1 MPRTNPTYPPEFRRE
16 AIRLVR
22 ASEQDYPI
30 PKVAREIGVSAET
43 LRNWVRQ
50 DEVDAGV
57 QDGLTTEEKEELRR
71 LRREVKTLRQEKEI
85 PGEKRRPPS
94 SPGRRSGV
102 GERFQAH
109 RSKEKANYAVATLCM
124 VLGVSESGYY
134 AWRGRRP
141 SKRVREDVVLTE
153 KIREIHSRSRETYGS
168 PRVHAELRSLGIGC
182 GRRRVAR
189 LMRAAGLRG
198 CMRGKKRRTTHRDP
212 RAAPA
217 PDLLRRDFEAGRPNK
232 VWLADITYI
241 PTREGFLY
249 LAFILDTHSR
259 RILGWAMENHM
270 RTELVVDALEMALW
284 RRKPSA
290 GLLHH
295 SDRGA
300 QYTAISFG
308 KRLEEVG
315 IVPSMGRTGTA
326 LDNAMAESFIA
337 TLKTELVHRRRF
349 PDREVARS
357 AIFSSIWKASTTDV
371 GCIRH

>member
-1 MPRTNPTYPPEFRRE
+1 VSIFRF
-16 AIRLVR
+16 I
-22 ASEQDYPI
+22 
-30 PKVAREIGVSAET
+30 
-43 LRNWVRQ
+43 
-50 DEVDAGV
+50 DA
-57 QDGLTTEEKEELRR
+57 
-71 LRREVKTLRQEKEI
+71 
-85 PGEKRRPPS
+85 
-94 SPGRRSGV
+94 
-102 GERFQAH
+102 
-109 RSKEKANYAVATLCM
+109 EKASYPVTALCRM
-124 VLGVSESGYY
+124 LGVSKSGYY
-134 AWRGRRP
+134 AWRSRPPSERR
-141 SKRVREDVVLTE
+141 RRDALLIE
-153 KIREIHSRSRETYGS
+153 KIRQIHSRSRETYGY
-168 PRVHAELRSLGIGC
+168 PRVHAELRSLGVKC

-189 LMRAAGLRG
+189 LMRAEGLWGRV
-198 CMRGKKRRTTHRDP
+198 RGKKRRTTRGDP

-217 PDLLRRDFEAGRPNK
+217 PDLLRGDFVAAQPNR

-259 RILGWAMENHM
+259 RIVGWSMDSHM
-270 RTELVVDALEMALW
+270 RTELVVDALDMAVW

-290 GLLHH
+290 RLVHH
-295 SDRGA
+295 SDRGV

-357 AIFSSIWKASTTDV
+357 AIFEYLEGFYNRRRLHSALSYQSPMSYEEATMEGV
-371 GCIRH
+371 AVA

>member
-1 MPRTNPTYPPEFRRE
+1 MSIFRFIDAE
-16 AIRLVR
+16 KA
-22 ASEQDYPI
+22 DYP
-30 PKVAREIGVSAET
+30 VTA
-43 LRNWVRQ
+43 
-50 DEVDAGV
+50 
-57 QDGLTTEEKEELRR
+57 
-71 LRREVKTLRQEKEI
+71 
-85 PGEKRRPPS
+85 
-94 SPGRRSGV
+94 
-102 GERFQAH
+102 
-109 RSKEKANYAVATLCM
+109 LCRM
-124 VLGVSESGYY
+124 LGVSKSGYY
-134 AWRGRRP
+134 AWRSRPPSGRR
-141 SKRVREDVVLTE
+141 RRDALLIE
-153 KIREIHSRSRETYGS
+153 KIRQIHSRSRETYGY
-168 PRVHAELRSLGIGC
+168 PRVHAELRSLGVKC

-189 LMRAAGLRG
+189 LMRAEGLWG
-198 CMRGKKRRTTHRDP
+198 CVRGKKRRTTRRDP

-217 PDLLRRDFEAGRPNK
+217 PDLLRGDFGAAEPNR

-259 RILGWAMENHM
+259 RIVGWSMDSHM
-270 RTELVVDALEMALW
+270 RTELVVDALEMAVW

-290 GLLHH
+290 GLVHH
-295 SDRGA
+295 SDRGV

-357 AIFSSIWKASTTDV
+357 AIFEYLEGFYNRRRLHSALSYQSPMSYEEATMEGV
-371 GCIRH
+371 AVA